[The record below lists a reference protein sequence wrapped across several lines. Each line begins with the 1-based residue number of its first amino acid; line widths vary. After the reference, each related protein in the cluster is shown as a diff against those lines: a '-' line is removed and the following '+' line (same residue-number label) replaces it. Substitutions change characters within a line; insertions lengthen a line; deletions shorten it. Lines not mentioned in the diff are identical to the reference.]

1 MFPNAIRYIGTVA
14 LLAVLLSSCGL
25 KRHKYDNPIAKDTQ
39 QPDKVLFDA
48 AISDIEHSRFE
59 RARLE
64 LQTMMNTY
72 DTSEY
77 LAKAKLAIADSWY
90 REGGAHGMAQAEAE
104 YKDFILFYPNMEE
117 SAEAQE
123 KICKMQYNQ
132 MEKADRDPTHA
143 LRAEDECRQ
152 LLVQFPNSKFAPDAQ
167 QMLRN
172 IQEVLADKEYRVG
185 LLYYKKG
192 SMPAAANRLQ
202 GAASQFPLYSQ
213 ADEALW
219 MLADSYRR
227 MGDRFENQQ
236 ADAYTKIVRDYPL
249 SAHVDEAKSRLE
261 AMKRPVPEADTV
273 AYARMKYELENRSK
287 RGMMSKV
294 WGPFSGHPD
303 LTDAAKSGTPQMTG
317 FRPSIPASVPGA
329 AAAQGQGVTDV
340 TGTAVGGSANVLDSS
355 PDARSPAAAG
365 SNPTTGTAQAPPTQP
380 TMPSAVT
387 RTGIDLNTASEA
399 DISRLPGINKTMA
412 KKIVAYRPYLSLNDL
427 IRVGL
432 SKKAI
437 DRLKPEPETNHESA
451 KPAAPA
457 PPKSTK

>member
-1 MFPNAIRYIGTVA
+1 
-14 LLAVLLSSCGL
+14 
-25 KRHKYDNPIAKDTQ
+25 
-39 QPDKVLFDA
+39 LFDA

-117 SAEAQE
+117 AAEAQE

-172 IQEVLADKEYRVG
+172 IQEVLGDKEYKVG
-185 LLYYKKG
+185 MLYFKKG

-202 GAASQFPLYSQ
+202 GAATQFPLFSQ

-219 MLADSYRR
+219 TLGDAYRR

-249 SAHVDEAKSRLE
+249 SAHVEEAKSRLE
-261 AMKRPVPEADTV
+261 AMKRPIPEADMT
-273 AYARMKYELENRSK
+273 AYARQKYELENRGK
-287 RGMMSKV
+287 RGLVAKA
-294 WGPFSGHPD
+294 WGPFSGRPD
-303 LTDAAKSGTPQMTG
+303 LTPAAKSGNPQMTG

-329 AAAQGQGVTDV
+329 AQASQGQGVTDV
-340 TGTAVGGSANVLDSS
+340 TGKVAGDPTAIDTN
-355 PDARSPAAAG
+355 PEARSAAAAG
-365 SNPTTGTAQAPPTQP
+365 SNPTDAGQAAPTQP
-380 TMPSAVT
+380 IMPSAVT
-387 RTGIDLNTASEA
+387 RQGVDMNTASEA
-399 DISRLPGINKTMA
+399 DIARLPGINKAMA
-412 KKIVAYRPYLSLNDL
+412 KKIVALRPYLSLKDL
-427 IRVGL
+427 IRTGL
-432 SKKAI
+432 SPKTI
-437 DRLKPEPETNHESA
+437 DRLKPDAPATDAA
-451 KPAAPA
+451 KPAA